1 MLEPEFFRQCI
12 ASGDMEAAVIA
23 PRPPALTA
31 ALAKFISSD
40 ATCEQ
45 LKKEITYI
53 AMFTQEKDLNVL
65 ITGETGTGKELLAAA
80 LGSCSQGN
88 FVAINCAALPADLI
102 ESELF
107 GHVRGAFTGA
117 QDDKRGL
124 IQAAQNGTVFLDEI
138 GDMPLSAQAKLLRVM
153 STRKLRKVGAT
164 NDEPFTMNC
173 RFIGATH
180 RDLLALAALGQFR
193 EDLYWRLAQW
203 TLRIPPLRERA
214 ADALAI
220 VQSITGWNELTESE
234 LTSLTATQTWTG
246 NVRELHAHCTQLIL
260 RSRINRYYAAYAAH
274 KAAMPKRNAFQ

>member
-1 MLEPEFFRQCI
+1 
-12 ASGDMEAAVIA
+12 MEAAVIA

-31 ALAKFISSD
+31 ALARFISCS
-40 ATCEQ
+40 EHIEHI
-45 LKKEITYI
+45 KREIAYI

-138 GDMPLSAQAKLLRVM
+138 GDMPLTAQAKLLRVM
-153 STRKLRKVGAT
+153 STRKVRKVGAT
-164 NDEPFTMNC
+164 NDEPFTINC

-180 RDLLALAALGQFR
+180 RNLPALASVGSFR

-203 TLRIPPLRERA
+203 TLHIPALRERA
-214 ADALAI
+214 DDALPI
-220 VQSITGWNELTESE
+220 IQSIPGWNELTEAE
-234 LTSLTATQTWTG
+234 LAQLCNAQQWTG
-246 NVRELHAHCTQLIL
+246 NVRELHAQCTQMIL
-260 RSRINRYYAAYAAH
+260 RSRITRYYAALAAH
-274 KAAMPKRNAFQ
+274 KASMPTRARI